1 MKNLLYALG
10 IAGLGLVP
18 INSYS
23 QETSGYVKEE
33 IIEKNFRKL
42 DEGAKNL
49 ALTLVYTNPTSIKFD
64 SLDQKTKNR
73 LWNILANQYEFEKEQ
88 DENKL
93 KEFETTKN
101 KYSELQKSNENLVSN
116 NKKCELENKD
126 LKEKYEPVSEKRK

>member
-10 IAGLGLVP
+10 IAGGMFFTG
-18 INSYS
+18 NSYS

-42 DEGAKNL
+42 EEGAKNL

>member
-64 SLDQKTKNR
+64 SLDQKTKNSTPLSFVPSYCCFNYYR
-73 LWNILANQYEFEKEQ
+73 G
-88 DENKL
+88 
-93 KEFETTKN
+93 
-101 KYSELQKSNENLVSN
+101 NL
-116 NKKCELENKD
+116 
-126 LKEKYEPVSEKRK
+126 